1 MAIAFLSL
9 AVVFVAVMMVFA
21 LQSILSPLSIAF
33 SLSGAARPAFVIPV
47 ALAGLAVL
55 MAAVSGAAWLR
66 SAWPLWERA
75 VYAMVAAAALL
86 YVVILALDGNLTALL

>member
-1 MAIAFLSL
+1 
-9 AVVFVAVMMVFA
+9 
-21 LQSILSPLSIAF
+21 
-33 SLSGAARPAFVIPV
+33 
-47 ALAGLAVL
+47 